1 MQKQL
6 DKSRYHAEV
15 KKLDVQMDWCDKY
28 EFGLAAFCGAM
39 AGFVDVFFVQS
50 PAARTSLLGL
60 SDAAA
65 DEMVKKFAR
74 FTGWKPRAGNE
85 NNVASAIG
93 YLERTFRVNY
103 DQKNSVEVGGA
114 VKLSTKN
121 HHIKS
126 LAHSPDVVG
135 LFFSI
140 LDQFQGK
147 SSFLDNGKLIRID
160 TSGGDFELKGGN
172 FLAKLFS
179 GFANWLGHIMS
190 DAAGSTG
197 SRGNGGR
204 GTGVPMPFMEL
215 TQFCKFGR
223 FQIGKDRQTFAELM
237 ARTFQNGYDA
247 RFGAATMVPVLFQQL
262 ATSACWAIKRHL
274 VDKKPWA
281 DCIPSDNYGSYRMM
295 QLVSN
300 GTLCLIDVG
309 DAALRSGGNALTFC
323 LHFNFAAALR
333 LAYLVLKEINIRF
346 GAVLEEKLKA
356 FYNEIVKNSTPE
368 EREYLRQMDL
378 RVQNHQTR
386 LDEVYRSY
394 CASVEEEYR
403 RFAGQVKTM
412 DSVWTRQTAKAA
424 VSVQLA
430 ESSGVKKE
438 KIIHSTKELDEQF
451 GKRERKGFFGIF
463 RK

>member
-6 DKSRYHAEV
+6 ADSRYQKEV
-15 KKLDVQMDWCDKY
+15 VGLNAQMDWCDKY
-28 EFGLAAFCGAM
+28 EFALAAFCGAM
-39 AGFVDVFFVQS
+39 AGFIDVFFVQS
-50 PAARTSLLGL
+50 PAARSSLMGL

-74 FTGWKPRAGNE
+74 FTGWKPRTGNE

-103 DQKNSVEVGGA
+103 DQKNHVEVGGA
-114 VKLSTKN
+114 VKLLPKN

-135 LFFSI
+135 LFFSV

-160 TSGGDFELKGGN
+160 TSGEDFELKGEN
-172 FLAKLFS
+172 FPAKLFS

-190 DAAGSTG
+190 DAAGSSG
-197 SRGNGGR
+197 SKER

-223 FQIGKDRQTFAELM
+223 FQIGKDRQSFAELM
-237 ARTFQNGYDA
+237 ARTFQDGYDA
-247 RFGAATMVPVLFQQL
+247 RFGATTMVPVLFQKL

-274 VDKKPWA
+274 VDKKRWE

-309 DAALRSGGNALTFC
+309 DAALRSDGNALIFC
-323 LHFNFAAALR
+323 LHFNFVAALR
-333 LAYLVLKEINIRF
+333 LSYLVLKEIDIRM
-346 GAVLEEKLKA
+346 GSVMEEKLKKL
-356 FYNEIVKNSTPE
+356 YHDIVKVSTPAE
-368 EREYLRQMDL
+368 QEYIRQMEL
-378 RVQNHQTR
+378 RLQNHQTR
-386 LDEVYRSY
+386 LDELYRSY
-394 CASVEEEYR
+394 CTSVEEEYR
-403 RFAGQVKTM
+403 RFSEQVKTM
-412 DSVWTRQTAKAA
+412 DSIWARPVEKAA
-424 VSVQLA
+424 ASVQLA
-430 ESSGVKKE
+430 ESTGVKE
-438 KIIHSTKELDEQF
+438 QNIVHSTKELDKKF
-451 GKRERKGFFGIF
+451 GKRKGLFGF
-463 RK
+463 WNK

>member
-1 MQKQL
+1 M
-6 DKSRYHAEV
+6 
-15 KKLDVQMDWCDKY
+15 
-28 EFGLAAFCGAM
+28 
-39 AGFVDVFFVQS
+39 
-50 PAARTSLLGL
+50 
-60 SDAAA
+60 
-65 DEMVKKFAR
+65 
-74 FTGWKPRAGNE
+74 
-85 NNVASAIG
+85 
-93 YLERTFRVNY
+93 
-103 DQKNSVEVGGA
+103 
-114 VKLSTKN
+114 
-121 HHIKS
+121 
-126 LAHSPDVVG
+126 
-135 LFFSI
+135 
-140 LDQFQGK
+140 
-147 SSFLDNGKLIRID
+147 
-160 TSGGDFELKGGN
+160 
-172 FLAKLFS
+172 
-179 GFANWLGHIMS
+179 
-190 DAAGSTG
+190 
-197 SRGNGGR
+197 
-204 GTGVPMPFMEL
+204 PMPFMEL

-223 FQIGKDRQTFAELM
+223 FQIGKDRQNFADLM
-237 ARTFQNGYDA
+237 VRTFQNGYDA

-356 FYNEIVKNSTPE
+356 FYNEILRSSTPE

-378 RVQNHQTR
+378 RLQNHQAR
-386 LDEVYRSY
+386 LDELYRSY

-424 VSVQLA
+424 ASVQLA

-438 KIIHSTKELDEQF
+438 NIVHSTKELDEKF
-451 GKRERKGFFGIF
+451 GKRKGLFGLF
-463 RK
+463 KKK

>member
-1 MQKQL
+1 M
-6 DKSRYHAEV
+6 
-15 KKLDVQMDWCDKY
+15 
-28 EFGLAAFCGAM
+28 
-39 AGFVDVFFVQS
+39 
-50 PAARTSLLGL
+50 
-60 SDAAA
+60 
-65 DEMVKKFAR
+65 
-74 FTGWKPRAGNE
+74 
-85 NNVASAIG
+85 
-93 YLERTFRVNY
+93 
-103 DQKNSVEVGGA
+103 
-114 VKLSTKN
+114 
-121 HHIKS
+121 
-126 LAHSPDVVG
+126 VG

-172 FLAKLFS
+172 FPAKLFA

-223 FQIGKDRQTFAELM
+223 FQIGKDRQNFADLM
-237 ARTFQNGYDA
+237 VRTFQNGYDA

-356 FYNEIVKNSTPE
+356 FYNEILRSSTPE

-378 RVQNHQTR
+378 RLQNHQAR
-386 LDEVYRSY
+386 LDELYRSY

-424 VSVQLA
+424 ASVQLA

-438 KIIHSTKELDEQF
+438 KIIHSTKELDEKF
-451 GKRERKGFFGIF
+451 GKRERKGLFGFF
-463 RK
+463 KK

>member
-1 MQKQL
+1 
-6 DKSRYHAEV
+6 
-15 KKLDVQMDWCDKY
+15 MDWCDKY

-39 AGFVDVFFVQS
+39 AGFIDVFFVQS
-50 PAARTSLLGL
+50 PAARSSLLGL

-103 DQKNSVEVGGA
+103 DQKNQVEVGGV

-147 SSFLDNGKLIRID
+147 SSFLDNGKIIRVD

-172 FLAKLFS
+172 FPAKLFS

-223 FQIGKDRQTFAELM
+223 FQIGKDRQNFADLM
-237 ARTFQNGYDA
+237 VRT
-247 RFGAATMVPVLFQQL
+247 FQQL

-274 VDKKPWA
+274 VDKKRWE

-346 GAVLEEKLKA
+346 GAVLEAKLKV

-378 RVQNHQTR
+378 RLQNHQTR
-386 LDEVYRSY
+386 LDELYRNTG
-394 CASVEEEYR
+394 ALLVR
-403 RFAGQVKTM
+403 
-412 DSVWTRQTAKAA
+412 
-424 VSVQLA
+424 
-430 ESSGVKKE
+430 
-438 KIIHSTKELDEQF
+438 
-451 GKRERKGFFGIF
+451 
-463 RK
+463 